1 MEIQSLDG
9 LAGLDTPDGR
19 SFKPDARGV
28 ITLPERD
35 AAYGALAAKAD
46 PFRPYR
52 RRYGG
57 FDAAE
62 LAARREAWERE
73 RGTAR

>member
-1 MEIQSLDG
+1 MQLHSLDG

-28 ITLPERD
+28 ITLPEQD
-35 AAYGALAAKAD
+35 AANGRLAAKAD

-52 RRYGG
+52 QPFTG

-62 LAARREAWERE
+62 LRARYEAWAAAHGR
-73 RGTAR
+73 